1 MRKTIVFAMEN
12 ARAGRHD
19 LDFAWLDFTSRSE
32 RILMLKFAF
41 GNNGDD
47 FHVVVRVASKASAAL
62 DSVIIEDTQRAKLE
76 PFRVIPAGE
85 GEGMFGVQP
94 AVVGCAARGFGVE
107 DGFHEF
113 GLDVI

>member
-1 MRKTIVFAMEN
+1 
-12 ARAGRHD
+12 
-19 LDFAWLDFTSRSE
+19 
-32 RILMLKFAF
+32 MLKFAF
-41 GNNGDD
+41 GDNGDD
-47 FHVVVRVASKASAAL
+47 FHVVMGMTTEAGPAL
-62 DSVIIEDTQRAKLE
+62 DAVIIEDTQRAKLE

-113 GLDVI
+113 GLDVMLKWEELF